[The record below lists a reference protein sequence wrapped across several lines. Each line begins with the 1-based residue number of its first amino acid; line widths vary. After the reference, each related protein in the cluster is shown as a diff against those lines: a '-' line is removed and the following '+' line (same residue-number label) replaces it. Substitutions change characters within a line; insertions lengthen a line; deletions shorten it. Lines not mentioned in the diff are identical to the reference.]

1 MFIPGEQVV
10 GGFSMCS
17 SPNHLTKTGELSLCV
32 KRSDHPPAEWVH
44 NSVSLK
50 IYFSAHIL
58 FIVVLH
64 RRAKWEVKSPFVWEV
79 IFS

>member
-32 KRSDHPPAEWVH
+32 KKSDHPPAEWVH
-44 NSVSLK
+44 NRVSLK
-50 IYFSAHIL
+50 I
-58 FIVVLH
+58 
-64 RRAKWEVKSPFVWEV
+64 
-79 IFS
+79 

>member
-1 MFIPGEQVV
+1 MFIPDVQVV
-10 GGFSMCS
+10 GGFSICS

-50 IYFSAHIL
+50 IYLRKLFSAHIY
-58 FIVVLH
+58 FIEVFH
-64 RRAKWEVKSPFVWEV
+64 RRAKWEVKSPYV
-79 IFS
+79 